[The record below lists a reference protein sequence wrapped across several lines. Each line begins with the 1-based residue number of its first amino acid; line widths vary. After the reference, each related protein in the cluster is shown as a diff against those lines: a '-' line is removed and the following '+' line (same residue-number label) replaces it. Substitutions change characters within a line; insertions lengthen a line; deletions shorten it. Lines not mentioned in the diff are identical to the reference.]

1 VTARFPVQ
9 LAADA
14 ARAVRRLPRNRR
26 QGFGLGFIAA
36 WAADEDRLGSSAL
49 VARTLAAQ
57 SRAGELRSADGF
69 AKLGDAFVAQLQR
82 LPRRERLHEPVTR

>member
-14 ARAVRRLPRNRR
+14 ARQYDAYLANRR

-82 LPRRERLHEPVTR
+82 FLVANGYTSR

>member
-1 VTARFPVQ
+1 MTARFPAQ

-14 ARAVRRLPRNRR
+14 ARQYHAYLANRR

-36 WAADEDRLGSSAL
+36 WAADEDLLGRSAL

-57 SRAGELRSADGF
+57 SRAGDLRSADGF
-69 AKLGDAFVAQLQR
+69 AKQGDAFIAQL
-82 LPRRERLHEPVTR
+82 RRFLVTNGYTS